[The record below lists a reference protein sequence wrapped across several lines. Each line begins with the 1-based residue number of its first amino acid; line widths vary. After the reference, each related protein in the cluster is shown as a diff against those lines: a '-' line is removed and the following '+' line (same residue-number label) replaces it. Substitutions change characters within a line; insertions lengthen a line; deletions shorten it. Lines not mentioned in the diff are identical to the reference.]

1 MRSGCGVEA
10 GSAAD
15 RFTVAESL
23 PGATQG
29 KLDDAAK
36 DIAPLF
42 HIQCVVWR
50 AANVLRSI

>member
-1 MRSGCGVEA
+1 M
-10 GSAAD
+10 
-15 RFTVAESL
+15 AESL